1 LQLVQLFAA
10 NTLETKCWLAYLR
23 DRSTLC
29 NDNEIERLEMSLGS
43 ALRSLRTRKRRPRAQ
58 RAVIAMTVI
67 GVVTGLLYGLFSDAI
82 YRTRAV
88 VFVDPQA
95 VSLALGNTDPAAQAV
110 FISNFITSV
119 TSPEAIAAASRKSGL
134 DASEIRDNISASQI
148 GSTNAV
154 EVSYRGRAPEKDGA
168 IVRGAAETA
177 LSSFTSSGLSRLERQ
192 VQLYRDNYD
201 EKSNAVA
208 NFVANTSETEP
219 GEHYNQVQLEL
230 IRAGNNDANLQGEL
244 SRLQPLV
251 VGYGNLVDERV
262 RAGNLLQGALDRKFQ
277 LQSSADLPDASISVT
292 TASKVS
298 AVSTILRYCILFG
311 AAGLLLGLAFLA
323 ARWAII
329 RIRSASPN
337 VGNTLGSDG
346 NGSVAVASTTSADD
360 HDDDHGVGSNG
371 SVAVASTTSADEH
384 DDHHDVGSNGSVV
397 VASTTSADDHD
408 LGDQSK

>member
-1 LQLVQLFAA
+1 
-10 NTLETKCWLAYLR
+10 
-23 DRSTLC
+23 
-29 NDNEIERLEMSLGS
+29 
-43 ALRSLRTRKRRPRAQ
+43 
-58 RAVIAMTVI
+58 MTVI

-134 DASEIRDNISASQI
+134 DESEIRDNISASQI
-148 GSTNAV
+148 GSTNVV
-154 EVSYRGRAPEKDGA
+154 EVSYRGRDPEKDGA

-177 LSSFTSSGLSRLERQ
+177 LSSFTSSGLSRLDRQ
-192 VQLYRDNYD
+192 VQLYRDNYNA
-201 EKSNAVA
+201 KSNAVA
-208 NFVANTSETEP
+208 NFVANTSETDP

-230 IRAGNNDANLQGEL
+230 IRTGNNDENLKGEL

-277 LQSSADLPDASISVT
+277 LQSSADFPEASISVT

-298 AVSTILRYCILFG
+298 AVSTILRYCILFA
-311 AAGLLLGLAFLA
+311 AAGILLGLAFLA
-323 ARWAII
+323 TRWAII
-329 RIRSASPN
+329 RIRSASPY
-337 VGNTLGSDG
+337 VGNTLGS
-346 NGSVAVASTTSADD
+346 NRSVPVASETSADN
-360 HDDDHGVGSNG
+360 HDDD
-371 SVAVASTTSADEH
+371 
-384 DDHHDVGSNGSVV
+384 HDVGSNGSVV
-397 VASTTSADDHD
+397 VASATSADDHD
-408 LGDQSK
+408 VGDQSK